1 MVDPTK
7 DGTDEASIKPVSS
20 LRSLFENKSGN
31 SSVLTTPSTLFPS
44 KPLAIPGHAQD
55 EAQKS
60 TRASLDITRISSPSS
75 SSGTGFVQQ
84 GLGLAGPPVPRPRQH
99 SSRALQRPVS
109 TTSLCAPCSPPLV
122 IVDPPT
128 SSPKGPRPASVQPC
142 LQTAIAKPLKNLSIT
157 LQSSRMAPVPPKRV
171 QPPTMASS
179 PRLSVA
185 EGENDDMDLQHALKS
200 IDDGQT
206 EDRTRCLPPPVN
218 RADKPKIPTKPA
230 LVAGKVSLGPLVPAA
245 DKRISPF
252 STPPSSDDSIGPE
265 FDKLDRHRVSRIELR
280 GTMERQ
286 AAPESAFHSLHET
299 QHPSDQVVPQKLQ
312 GPDARRLGFTQDTIS
327 HKFVAEDPPGLPPR
341 RVQGQ
346 RSSLQELNGPN
357 GKQANSTTPFALK
370 SAPRNSTT
378 RLQRTLTSPP
388 DFLPP
393 PKRASTLESSNK
405 AHAEISRPP
414 RAADHD
420 KEGTSHPVIDLPE
433 RQESETANHALPAS
447 EYPEA
452 ANSNRRHPY
461 LKGSIREIDTTY
473 DTRLIVTCGQ
483 YVCTTGHLTRI
494 WKSTTGELVLSL
506 GPGEKE
512 IRVTALAFKPGV
524 NAREEGFRLWLGTN
538 CGDIQEI
545 DIATHSIV
553 YTKSGAHDRRE
564 IVKVHR
570 HQSSMWTL
578 DDGGK
583 LCVWLGDETGLP
595 SLQRSPVS
603 HRVPKGHTF
612 SIIVQDTLWM
622 ATGKDIRIFRPNA
635 NESAAFSITQ
645 DPLTQP
651 SAGTVSSGAVI
662 SGQLD
667 RVYFGHADGK
677 VTMYST
683 TDFTCLGVINVSV
696 YKISSL
702 AGAGFHL
709 WAGYNTG
716 LLCVY
721 DTRTRPWTTRKDWL
735 AHGGP
740 ILSILVDRSSL
751 WKDGVL
757 RVTSLGA
764 DNAVRFWDGTLED
777 DWLEN
782 DMQDRDIEYC
792 SFREITALVV
802 TWNAGASTPAH
813 FRYEENEPHFFQDV
827 LQAGE
832 PPDLLVFGFQELV
845 DLEDKKLTAKT
856 LFKANRKKGPS
867 EQEHMSRQYRAWR
880 DYLVRSV
887 EDSMPSNEPYHLLH
901 TASMVGL
908 FSCVFIKASQRHQI
922 RNINA
927 AEIKRGMGG
936 LHGNKGALLL
946 RFILDDSS
954 LCLVNCHL
962 AAGQT
967 QTVHR
972 NNDLTAILESMALPP
987 IPTSTY
993 SEILVGGGDGSMILD
1008 NEICILNGD
1017 LNYRIDTMGRDTV
1030 VKAVNSN
1037 NLSRLLER
1045 DQLLVS
1051 RRRNPGFRIRA
1062 FKEFPIAFAPTYK
1075 YDVGSDRYD
1084 TSEKRRA
1091 PAWCDR
1097 ILYRG
1102 AGKIKQLNYRRHEIR
1117 VSDHRPVSGLFKM
1130 RIKTIS
1136 VEKRADA
1143 WRESGIRF
1151 AKAKEKLAKEAKVEY
1166 LRDVLGVPPA
1176 EAMRLV

>member
-1 MVDPTK
+1 
-7 DGTDEASIKPVSS
+7 
-20 LRSLFENKSGN
+20 
-31 SSVLTTPSTLFPS
+31 
-44 KPLAIPGHAQD
+44 
-55 EAQKS
+55 
-60 TRASLDITRISSPSS
+60 
-75 SSGTGFVQQ
+75 
-84 GLGLAGPPVPRPRQH
+84 
-99 SSRALQRPVS
+99 
-109 TTSLCAPCSPPLV
+109 
-122 IVDPPT
+122 
-128 SSPKGPRPASVQPC
+128 
-142 LQTAIAKPLKNLSIT
+142 
-157 LQSSRMAPVPPKRV
+157 MAE
-171 QPPTMASS
+171 S
-179 PRLSVA
+179 
-185 EGENDDMDLQHALKS
+185 ENDNMNSQPALKS
-200 IDDGQT
+200 ANDGPLQNI
-206 EDRTRCLPPPVN
+206 TRSLPPPVN
-218 RADKPKIPTKPA
+218 RADKPKIPTK
-230 LVAGKVSLGPLVPAA
+230 LVMVAGKVNLEPLVPAA
-245 DKRISPF
+245 DERVSPF
-252 STPPSSDDSIGPE
+252 STPPSSDESMEPDS
-265 FDKLDRHRVSRIELR
+265 DKLNRHRASRIEVR
-280 GTMERQ
+280 GTQGRR
-286 AAPESAFHSLHET
+286 AAPESALQSPYSTER
-299 QHPSDQVVPQKLQ
+299 PGGQVPAQNLQ
-312 GPDARRLGFTQDTIS
+312 SSDARRLGFTQVDMPHYTM
-327 HKFVAEDPPGLPPR
+327 ATNPPGLPPR
-341 RVQGQ
+341 RVQDQ
-346 RSSLQELNGPN
+346 RRSMQELDAPDGTQTNP
-357 GKQANSTTPFALK
+357 TTPFAAT
-370 SAPRNSTT
+370 SIPFVSTT
-378 RLQRTLTSPP
+378 RSPRTLTPPP

-393 PKRASTLESSNK
+393 PKRASTLQTSK
-405 AHAEISRPP
+405 IAHAEKSYPP
-414 RAADHD
+414 HSIDHD
-420 KEGTSHPVIDLPE
+420 KDLKPYPQIDLPE
-433 RQESETANHALPAS
+433 CQESETASYAPPAS
-447 EYPEA
+447 DYPEVSC
-452 ANSNRRHPY
+452 SNRRHPY
-461 LKGSIREIDTTY
+461 LKSSIREIDTSY
-473 DTRLIVTCGQ
+473 DTRLIDTCGQ
-483 YVCTTGHLTRI
+483 YVCTTGHLTRV
-494 WKSTTGELVLSL
+494 WDSTTGDLVLSL
-506 GPGEKE
+506 AHGERE
-512 IRVTALAFKPGV
+512 VRVTALAFKPGV
-524 NAREEGFRLWLGTN
+524 NTREEGFRLWLGTN
-538 CGDIQEI
+538 CGDVQEV
-545 DIATHSIV
+545 DIATQNIV
-553 YTKSGAHDRRE
+553 YTRSGVHDRRE
-564 IVKVHR
+564 IVKIHR

-595 SLQRSPVS
+595 DLQRSPFF

-612 SIIVQDTLWM
+612 SIIIQDTLWM

-635 NESAAFSITQ
+635 SESAAFSIIQ

-651 SAGTVSSGAVI
+651 GVGIVTSGAVI
-662 SGQLD
+662 GGQLD

-683 TDFTCLGVINVSV
+683 TEFTCLGVISVSV

-716 LLCVY
+716 TVYVY
-721 DTRTRPWTTRKDWL
+721 DTRTRPWTTKKDWS

-740 ILSILVDRSSL
+740 ISNVLVDRSSL

-757 RVTSLGA
+757 RVVSLGA

-777 DWLEN
+777 DWLDD
-782 DMQDRDIEYC
+782 DMQNRDVEYC

-813 FRYEENEPHFFQDV
+813 FRYDENEPRFFQAV

-856 LFKANRKKGPS
+856 LFKANRKKDPS

-880 DYLVRSV
+880 DYLVRCI

-908 FSCVFIKASQRHQI
+908 FSCVFIKASQRHQV

-972 NNDLTAILESMALPP
+972 NNDLTAILESMVLPP
-987 IPTSTY
+987 VHASIHNESM
-993 SEILVGGGDGSMILD
+993 IGGGDGSMILD

-1030 VKAVNSN
+1030 VKAINAN
-1037 NLSRLLER
+1037 NFSKLLER

-1051 RRRNPGFRIRA
+1051 RRRNPGFRLRS

-1102 AGKIKQLNYRRHEIR
+1102 AGKIKQLDYRRHELRI
-1117 VSDHRPVSGLFKM
+1117 SDHRPVSGLFKM

-1136 VEKRADA
+1136 AKKRAEV
-1143 WRESGIRF
+1143 WRESGVRYG
-1151 AKAKEKLAKEAKVEY
+1151 KAKEKLAKEAKIEY
-1166 LRDVLGVPPA
+1166 LRDVLGVPSA
-1176 EAMRLV
+1176 EAMHLV

>member
-1 MVDPTK
+1 MTGRGNDHIDPEPVLKSVDH
-7 DGTDEASIKPVSS
+7 G
-20 LRSLFENKSGN
+20 
-31 SSVLTTPSTLFPS
+31 
-44 KPLAIPGHAQD
+44 PLQ
-55 EAQKS
+55 
-60 TRASLDITRISSPSS
+60 
-75 SSGTGFVQQ
+75 
-84 GLGLAGPPVPRPRQH
+84 
-99 SSRALQRPVS
+99 
-109 TTSLCAPCSPPLV
+109 
-122 IVDPPT
+122 
-128 SSPKGPRPASVQPC
+128 
-142 LQTAIAKPLKNLSIT
+142 N
-157 LQSSRMAPVPPKRV
+157 
-171 QPPTMASS
+171 ASS
-179 PRLSVA
+179 
-185 EGENDDMDLQHALKS
+185 
-200 IDDGQT
+200 
-206 EDRTRCLPPPVN
+206 LPPPVN
-218 RADKPKIPTKPA
+218 RADKPKIPTKPV
-230 LVAGKVSLGPLVPAA
+230 LVAGKANLEPLVPAA
-245 DKRISPF
+245 EERVSPF
-252 STPPSSDDSIGPE
+252 STPPSSDESIEMDS
-265 FDKLDRHRVSRIELR
+265 DKLNRRRVSPIEVR
-280 GTMERQ
+280 GTKGREF
-286 AAPESAFHSLHET
+286 ASEFAFQSLHRK
-299 QHPSDQVVPQKLQ
+299 QKSSDQVVPQKIQ
-312 GPDARRLGFTQDTIS
+312 GSDARRLGFAQGTTIP
-327 HKFVAEDPPGLPPR
+327 HQPMGDNPPGFPPR
-341 RVQGQ
+341 RVQDQG
-346 RSSLQELNGPN
+346 RSMQEADAPM
-357 GKQANSTTPFALK
+357 GKQANATTTFAAKSVPRSSTTL
-370 SAPRNSTT
+370 
-378 RLQRTLTSPP
+378 LQRTLTSPP

-393 PKRASTLESSNK
+393 PKRASTLKTSNV
-405 AHAEISRPP
+405 AHAERSHRLHTVDQDK
-414 RAADHD
+414 AAASYA
-420 KEGTSHPVIDLPE
+420 TIDIPE
-433 RQESETANHALPAS
+433 RHEFEAAGYTLPAS
-447 EYPEA
+447 DYPEA
-452 ANSNRRHPY
+452 ANSNRRHPN
-461 LKGSIREIDTTY
+461 LRSSIREIDTNY
-473 DTRLIVTCGQ
+473 DTRLIDTCGQ
-483 YVCTTGHLTRI
+483 YVCTTGHLTRA
-494 WKSTTGELVLSL
+494 WNWTTGELVLSL
-506 GPGEKE
+506 GHGEKE
-512 IRVTALAFKPGV
+512 IRGTALAFKPGV

-538 CGDIQEI
+538 SGDVQEV
-545 DIATHSIV
+545 DIATQSIV
-553 YTKSGAHDRRE
+553 YTRSGVHDRRE
-564 IVKVHR
+564 ILKIYR

-583 LCVWLGDETGLP
+583 LCVWSGDETGLP
-595 SLQRSPVS
+595 DLQRSPFS

-612 SIIVQDTLWM
+612 SIVIQDTLWI

-635 NESAAFSITQ
+635 SESAAFSITQ

-651 SAGTVSSGAVI
+651 GVGNVTSGAVI
-662 SGQLD
+662 GGQLD

-677 VTMYST
+677 VTMYSS
-683 TDFTCLGVINVSV
+683 TDFTCLGVVGVSV

-709 WAGYNTG
+709 WAGYSTG
-716 LLCVY
+716 MLYVY
-721 DTRTRPWTTRKDWL
+721 DTRTRPWITRKDWP

-740 ILSILVDRSSL
+740 ILNILVDRSSL
-751 WKDGVL
+751 WKEGVL
-757 RVTSLGA
+757 RVVSLGA

-782 DMQDRDIEYC
+782 DMQDRDVEYC

-813 FRYEENEPHFFQDV
+813 FRYEENEPRFFQEV

-856 LFKANRKKGPS
+856 LFKANRKKDPS

-880 DYLVRSV
+880 DYLVRCV

-946 RFILDDSS
+946 RFILDDTS

-972 NNDLTAILESMALPP
+972 NNDLTAILESMVLPP
-987 IPTSTY
+987 VHASTH
-993 SEILVGGGDGSMILD
+993 SETLIGGGDGSMILD

-1030 VKAVNSN
+1030 VKAVNSKD
-1037 NLSRLLER
+1037 LSRLLER

-1062 FKEFPIAFAPTYK
+1062 FKEHPIAFAPTYK

-1084 TSEKRRA
+1084 TSEKRRS

-1102 AGKIKQLNYRRHEIR
+1102 AGKIKQLDYRRHELQI
-1117 VSDHRPVSGLFKM
+1117 SDHRPVSGLFKM

-1136 VEKRADA
+1136 VEKRAGA
-1143 WRESGIRF
+1143 WKESGVRF
-1151 AKAKEKLAKEAKVEY
+1151 GKAKEKLAKEAKVEY